1 MTSLHVVASG
11 GSADAPGYAV
21 VRFPHKV
28 VTYSRASPTSR
39 VRKTWSL
46 PPHLATRKDK
56 END

>member
-1 MTSLHVVASG
+1 MGSLHVVASG
-11 GSADAPGYAV
+11 GSTDAPGYV
-21 VRFPHKV
+21 VIRFPHKV

-56 END
+56 ENG